1 MDRNQDGVV
10 FSIHREVKRRLFD
23 RLDDAQ
29 LTQGLQWITAK
40 IRQLFPRQV
49 PYEEDLSDKNKACA
63 RYIPHIIALND
74 ALSRTSHLSKDP
86 TMLAQLLL
94 DGGIYLWS
102 KRLLDDAR
110 ALLDRSQL
118 MCEMRSEEK
127 VLLSEIYSIRAAVL
141 ADSGN
146 SEEALKYFEEA
157 MAVIKGHL
165 MAVRGN
171 EGAYDQIYLA
181 NAYNN
186 LGAMYA
192 QLGDYDKAKTQ
203 IEVSLFLK
211 KKWQGRNMPMSHL
224 LCLSYQNLGNINAQ
238 LGAVTEAARYFEKAL
253 ETATVES
260 STLRIALTYHN
271 YGALNLAESKLGE
284 ARRLLEEAYQLRV
297 EALGDSQDT
306 AATLHLLACCHC
318 QSGGEA
324 SLEAAK

>member
-1 MDRNQDGVV
+1 MDRNKDGVV
-10 FSIHREVKRRLFD
+10 FSIHRQVKRQLFD
-23 RLDDAQ
+23 RLDDVQ

-40 IRQLFPRQV
+40 MRHHFPRQV

-63 RYIPHIIALND
+63 RYIPHILALSD

-102 KRLLDDAR
+102 KRLLEDAKG
-110 ALLDRSQL
+110 LLDKSQL
-118 MCEMRSEEK
+118 MCEMRGEDQ

-146 SEEALKYFEEA
+146 LVEALKYFEQA
-157 MAVIKGHL
+157 MSVIKRHL
-165 MAVRGN
+165 KAVKGN
-171 EGAYDQIYLA
+171 EGTYDQIYLA

-211 KKWQGRNMPMSHL
+211 KKWQDRNVPMSHL

-238 LGAVTEAARYFEKAL
+238 LGDFAEAARYFDKAL

-271 YGALNLAESKLGE
+271 YGALNLVQSKLTE

-306 AATLHLLACCHC
+306 AATLHLLACCHH
-318 QSGGEA
+318 QSRGEA
-324 SLEAAK
+324 SSEAAR